1 MNCKC
6 EILNI
11 VMVIRLK
18 WEYIIATDILQSFK
32 MFIKN
37 ISIAGAD
44 KMSHLIIWLNGVM
57 RHIVNMCYNTC
68 NRNIYLL

>member
-1 MNCKC
+1 MNCKI
-6 EILNI
+6 EMLNI

-18 WEYIIATDILQSFK
+18 REYIIATNIFQSFK

-44 KMSHLIIWLNGVM
+44 KMSYLFIKNV
-57 RHIVNMCYNTC
+57 VNMCYNTC
-68 NRNIYLL
+68 NHNIYLL

>member
-1 MNCKC
+1 MC

-18 WEYIIATDILQSFK
+18 REYIIATGILQSFK

-44 KMSHLIIWLNGVM
+44 KMSHLI
-57 RHIVNMCYNTC
+57 T
-68 NRNIYLL
+68 